1 LGRNLGPGEEAATP
15 AEKVGP
21 GLDAPGTGHLSSPS
35 MSDSKNTYTLVHVG
49 PPNKPSV
56 KVQKVRAYNA
66 QAAMLPFKGRQMTP
80 EEIGARKK

>member
-1 LGRNLGPGEEAATP
+1 
-15 AEKVGP
+15 
-21 GLDAPGTGHLSSPS
+21 